1 MIKSGNKGQFI
12 ILSGPSGVGKGT
24 ICSELL
30 KNHPNINISI
40 SATTREPRVG
50 EAHGVNYY
58 FLTKEEFQ
66 TKVNNNEF
74 MEYAIVH
81 NGQFYGTPK
90 KAVIDKLN
98 AGIDV
103 LLEIDINGALQIK
116 NQYPNALFIFLLPPS
131 IKELKERLI
140 GRGTETIEKA
150 MERFKKS
157 YKEINELNQYNYVV
171 INDLVSSAVSKI
183 NSIIEAEKCRVDRIE
198 EFDIK
203 SIEEAVHEELVNMN
217 NNYN

>member
-50 EAHGVNYY
+50 EVHGVNYY